1 MEMSHRGSAAI
12 SIILGKLWDIIW
24 NEIEKFL
31 KEAETYKE
39 DIVVYQDY
47 GVAAMALG
55 KGR

>member
-1 MEMSHRGSAAI
+1 MERV
-12 SIILGKLWDIIW
+12 
-24 NEIEKFL
+24 EKFL

-47 GVAAMALG
+47 GVAARALG